1 MPQRKSERVCDQV
14 CGTHAINCCGSKV
27 QISRQGVNVLTEPLV
42 KFCPLH
48 ASLYGSTEIDAAT
61 VKNSV
66 ERKIKMYGF
75 CCRNRRFDDDP
86 MVAYGASEMMSLW
99 LDKGLI
105 DCGVVVCE
113 GAGTVLTANGKLIQ
127 GIGARLTGIIKTSPV
142 KDVIEH
148 IKENEG
154 AVLDEVNAR
163 IDQVEGVK
171 KAVDKGFKR
180 VAVTVASFQAEA
192 ITEIRKIESVIG
204 SEVTIFSVCNTLA
217 KNRDVKH
224 IAKADVACAS
234 ASKIL
239 RQDIGS
245 KALLQVGMTI
255 PVYALSQKGKEL
267 ILAYLASFKDKLVIF
282 RTNSLPYDAKGK
294 GPVLK
299 NCRRGCC

>member
-1 MPQRKSERVCDQV
+1 
-14 CGTHAINCCGSKV
+14 
-27 QISRQGVNVLTEPLV
+27 VLTEPVV

-48 ASLYGSTEIDAAT
+48 ASLYGSKKINADT
-61 VKNSV
+61 VKGSV
-66 ERKIKMYGF
+66 ERKIHGYGF

-86 MVAYGASEMMSLW
+86 MVAYGASEMMSVW

-113 GAGTVLTANGKLIQ
+113 GAGTVLTANGRMIQ
-127 GIGARLTGIIKTSPV
+127 GIGARLTGVIETSPV
-142 KDVIEH
+142 KEVIEH
-148 IKENEG
+148 IKEDG
-154 AVLDEVNAR
+154 GIVLDEARAR

-171 KAVDKGFKR
+171 RAVDEGFKR
-180 VAVTVASFQAEA
+180 IAVTIASFQAKA
-192 ITEIRKIESVIG
+192 ISEIRQIESITG
-204 SEVTIFSVCNTLA
+204 AEVTIFSVCNTLA
-217 KNRDVKH
+217 KKRGVKH
-224 IAKADVACAS
+224 IARADIACAS

-239 RQDIGS
+239 RQDVGS

-299 NCRRGCC
+299 NCGRGG